1 MQSLENEFT
10 RVMSNLKEKVHAQE
24 ELQNLMNDEIIYLL
38 QAQRRWKEDRAKMSS
53 VNTINTIIQENDQ
66 RILRLQSKVEKKF
79 LLIAQLQL

>member
-24 ELQNLMNDEIIYLL
+24 ELQNLMKDEIIYLL

-53 VNTINTIIQENDQ
+53 VNIINTIIQENDQ

-79 LLIAQLQL
+79 LLIAQL